1 MRSIGI
7 ALCCLFLFAVSGFSQ
22 SVTFNRD
29 VLPILQAKCQSC
41 HRPGEVAPISFL
53 SYQTTRPWAKAMKAA
68 VIERRMPPGGLDPRY
83 GHFVENFS
91 LLQTEIDT
99 LVKWADDGAIEGDAK
114 DAPPPVQWVEGWRS
128 KPDVVVEVPPFDV
141 PAKGWVENII
151 MVLPN
156 PFKKDTWVTSI
167 EIRPGVP
174 TLMHPAGVPFAPHKQ
189 GEKSRQL

>member
-1 MRSIGI
+1 MRPVGV
-7 ALCCLFLFAVSGFSQ
+7 ALGCLVFFSVAAFGQ
-22 SVTFNRD
+22 GDRGPTGATVTFYKD

-99 LVKWADDGAIEGDAK
+99 LVKWADDGAIEGDAR
-114 DAPPPVQWVEGWRS
+114 ANR
-128 KPDVVVEVPPFDV
+128 
-141 PAKGWVENII
+141 
-151 MVLPN
+151 
-156 PFKKDTWVTSI
+156 
-167 EIRPGVP
+167 R
-174 TLMHPAGVPFAPHKQ
+174 
-189 GEKSRQL
+189 